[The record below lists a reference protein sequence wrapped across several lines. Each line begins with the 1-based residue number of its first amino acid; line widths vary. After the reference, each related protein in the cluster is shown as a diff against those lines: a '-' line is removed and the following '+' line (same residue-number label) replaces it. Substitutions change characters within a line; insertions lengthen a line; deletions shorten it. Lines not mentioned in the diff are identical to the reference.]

1 MRAVWRYPILA
12 LIALGVLGIPNPAR
26 AQNAP
31 AKSTAQSDEY
41 NNFFELNLYAGWS
54 DYQKISTGLGSKIDG
69 AVILGGRATQNI
81 WNYVGL
87 EEDFNA
93 YSWNKYDFF
102 SNPSSETNVAN
113 QPFPIHTFQPA
124 MDLVFHFTP
133 RDHKFRPFAA
143 AGIGASFDR
152 LGKDAKLWGE
162 AFPASAG
169 FGGFTSDERF
179 QGNFGG
185 GIKYQANKW
194 FGLRVDVRGYEGMA
208 PRFGLPSSPTNGG
221 NVYIPVGKVLYG
233 IQATA
238 GITLYLGHRG
248 ELPPPPPPPPP
259 PPAPRVLGA
268 INPGSITASATTVCP
283 GDAVRLTSNASDP
296 EGHQLTYQWS
306 VSPGNQTG
314 SGAQYTFTPNA
325 AGNYQIGLHVADSS
339 DGTRSGNATAVSI
352 HANSYSAPTVSGVT
366 ANPSTLDR
374 GQSAALHV
382 TAAGSDC
389 SGTLTYSWAA
399 AEGAVSGTGPDAQFD
414 STSVAF
420 NEGDRTRPQ
429 TKQVRVTATVTDSKG
444 GSGSASANITVNFA
458 ATIRHFGDIL
468 FPKDSARVNNCG
480 KRVLIEQLYPL
491 LTANPNFDVV
501 LVGHIDSSEKPSG
514 RSPRGRN
521 LDRNRV
527 LQTAAVLSGGGGTCS
542 SLDPSRIKGSWVGA
556 TQDTPSL
563 PTSCSVSTTAPTER
577 KGAAIEDSDAAKNR
591 RVEIW
596 LVPKGLALPPA
607 ARDAAELPDTD
618 LKKIGC
624 PK

>member
-1 MRAVWRYPILA
+1 MRAVWRYPVLA

-26 AQNAP
+26 AQSAP
-31 AKSTAQSDEY
+31 AKSTAQSDDF
-41 NNFFELNLYAGWS
+41 NNFFELNIYAGWS
-54 DYQKISTGLGSKIDG
+54 DYARIFAGLGTKIEG
-69 AVILGGRATQNI
+69 GTILGGRVTENF
-81 WNYVGL
+81 WNYVSI
-87 EEDFNA
+87 EESFNA
-93 YSWNKYDFF
+93 YSWNKFNF
-102 SNPSSETNVAN
+102 SSNPADGVVL
-113 QPFPIHTFQPA
+113 QPPFPINTLQPA
-124 MDLVFHFTP
+124 GDVVWNFTS
-133 RDHKFRPFAA
+133 RSHRFRPFIL
-143 AGIGASFDR
+143 AGAGASFDR
-152 LGKDAKLWGE
+152 PGKNAKQFADSL
-162 AFPASAG
+162 PPSAG
-169 FGGFTSDERF
+169 FSNFKTDERF
-179 QGNFGG
+179 QGNYGG
-185 GIKYQANKW
+185 GIKYQVSKW
-194 FGLRVDVRGYEGMA
+194 VGLRVDIRGLYGLG
-208 PRFGLPSSPTNGG
+208 PSFGLISGPPSLGIA
-221 NVYIPVGKVLYG
+221 YIPRGQLLTG
-233 IQATA
+233 LQATA
-238 GITLYLGHRG
+238 GLTLYLGHRG

-259 PPAPRVLGA
+259 PPAPRVIGG
-268 INPGSITASATTVCP
+268 INPGTITASATTVCP
-283 GDAVRLTSNASDP
+283 GDAVRLSSNASDP

-314 SGAQYTFTPNA
+314 SGAQYTFTPSA
-325 AGNYQIGLHVADSS
+325 AGNYQIGLHVADSTDAS
-339 DGTRSGNATAVSI
+339 RSGNATAVSI
-352 HANSYSAPTVSGVT
+352 HANSYSTPAVSGVT

-374 GQSAALHV
+374 GQTAALHV

-399 AEGAVSGTGPDAQFD
+399 AEGTVSGTGPNAQFD

-444 GSGSASANITVNFA
+444 GSGSASTNITVNLA

-501 LVGHIDSSEKPSG
+501 LVGHIDSSEAPSG

-542 SLDPSRIKGSWVGA
+542 LLDPSRIKGSWIGA
-556 TQDTPSL
+556 TQETPSV
-563 PTSCSVSTTAPTER
+563 PTSCAVSTTAPTER
-577 KGAAIEDSDAAKNR
+577 RGAAIEDSDAAKNR

-596 LVPKGLALPPA
+596 LVPKGLTLPPA
-607 ARDAAELPDTD
+607 ARDAKELPDAD